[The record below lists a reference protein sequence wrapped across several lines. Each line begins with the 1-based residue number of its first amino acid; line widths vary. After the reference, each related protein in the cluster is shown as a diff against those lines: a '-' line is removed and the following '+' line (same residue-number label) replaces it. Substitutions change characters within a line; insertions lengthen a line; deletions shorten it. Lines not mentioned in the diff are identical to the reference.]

1 MASDNKTARRVDR
14 LGLGLAALGRPAYL
28 TSGRDRDVGDRRSVD
43 EMRSRTAEV
52 LDAAYAGGIR
62 YIDAARSY
70 GRSEEFLADWL
81 KSRSDVTDVQ
91 VASKWG
97 YRYVGEWQL
106 DSPVHE
112 VKEHT
117 LDAFTVQW
125 PESRELL
132 GDRLGIYQV
141 HSVTEES
148 PVLSDRDLQNA
159 LAGLRDSGV
168 AVGFSTSGPHQ
179 ATVVRAALEV
189 NVNGTPLF
197 SAVQS
202 TWNLLETS
210 VAPALAEA
218 HDAGLAVLVKEVF
231 ANGRLAP
238 GGTDPAVGVRQVA
251 RVAAEL
257 GMGIDQLAIA
267 AAVSQPWVPR
277 VLSGAVTVS
286 QVQSHIA
293 GVDVDLPADVLD
305 GLTGVTED
313 PVEYWA
319 ARSRRPWA

>member
-1 MASDNKTARRVDR
+1 MAGDDNTARRVDR

-28 TSGRDRDVGDRRSVD
+28 TSGRDQDVGEHRSVD

-62 YIDAARSY
+62 YVDAARSY
-70 GRSEEFLADWL
+70 GRSEEFLSDWL
-81 KSRSDVTDVQ
+81 NSRPDVTDVH

-97 YRYVGEWQL
+97 YRYVGRWRL

-117 LDAFTVQW
+117 LDAFTTQW
-125 PESRELL
+125 RESRGLL
-132 GDRLGIYQV
+132 GDRLRIYQV

-148 PVLSDRDLQNA
+148 PVLSDPDLQNA
-159 LAGLRDSGV
+159 LAGLRDSGIS
-168 AVGFSTSGPHQ
+168 VGLSTSGPHQ
-179 ATVVRAALEV
+179 AAVVRAALAM
-189 NVNGTPLF
+189 NINGTPLF
-197 SAVQS
+197 SVVQS

-210 VAPALAEA
+210 VASALAEA
-218 HDAGLAVLVKEVF
+218 HAAGVAVVVKEVF

-238 GGTDPAVGVRQVA
+238 GGTDPAAGVQKAA
-251 RVAAEL
+251 RMATDL
-257 GMGIDQLAIA
+257 GVGIDQLAVA
-267 AAVSQPWVPR
+267 AAVSQPWSPR

-293 GVDVDLPADVLD
+293 GADLVVPAEILD
-305 GLTGVTED
+305 ALSGLSED
-313 PVEYWA
+313 PVQYWA